1 MFGFENAMLV
11 AQWTVEDAA
20 RAEGR
25 KATTAEYAAAFQATW
40 DRCIGAGTMHT
51 LAQVKAA
58 EAMRPRRGLL
68 ALLGL

>member
-1 MFGFENAMLV
+1 MIGFQNAMLM
-11 AQWTVEDAA
+11 AQWSVEDAA

-25 KATTAEYAAAFQATW
+25 KATAAEYAAAFSATF
-40 DRCIGAGTMHT
+40 DRCVEAGTMHT